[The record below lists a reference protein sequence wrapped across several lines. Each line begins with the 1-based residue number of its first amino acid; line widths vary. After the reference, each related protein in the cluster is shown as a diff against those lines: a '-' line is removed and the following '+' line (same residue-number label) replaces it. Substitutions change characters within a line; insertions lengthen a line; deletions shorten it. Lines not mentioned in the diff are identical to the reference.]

1 MVYLN
6 KEFYQLASSPEMCKK
21 NVALPFVNR
30 NNVARSPAMWH
41 GHEWCSKVIYLPNR
55 AAEAYSNSN
64 YLFQGTFW
72 VFPNQ
77 TTFGCCLAYLDGLED
92 ICW

>member
-1 MVYLN
+1 VWRMWREEGWWLWMVYLN

-41 GHEWCSKVIYLPNR
+41 GHEWCSKLIYLPNR
-55 AAEAYSNSN
+55 DRSSLVPASRCSGRG
-64 YLFQGTFW
+64 QGSARAW
-72 VFPNQ
+72 VR
-77 TTFGCCLAYLDGLED
+77 G
-92 ICW
+92 

>member
-1 MVYLN
+1 MVLTEGWCFSGIGNQQAFAWMDGVDDVEGWWWSCMVYLN

-55 AAEAYSNSN
+55 APSYI
-64 YLFQGTFW
+64 Y
-72 VFPNQ
+72 
-77 TTFGCCLAYLDGLED
+77 
-92 ICW
+92 

>member
-1 MVYLN
+1 VWRMWREEGWWLWMVYLN

-41 GHEWCSKVIYLPNR
+41 GHEWCSKLIYLPNR
-55 AAEAYSNSN
+55 DNCS
-64 YLFQGTFW
+64 L
-72 VFPNQ
+72 
-77 TTFGCCLAYLDGLED
+77 LAGRSQ
-92 ICW
+92 